1 MAYLLSWT
9 FILEWKKNNAINFN
23 SSVSVFFFF
32 LSLLYR
38 VYLYMQTIT
47 EHINK
52 QLLVWHDYN
61 YLFIF
66 LYKELIV
73 TILDF
78 DRTSL

>member
-1 MAYLLSWT
+1 
-9 FILEWKKNNAINFN
+9 
-23 SSVSVFFFF
+23 
-32 LSLLYR
+32 
-38 VYLYMQTIT
+38 MQTIT